1 MNFYK
6 RFIGDIQAKTGH
18 LSLAEFGAYDRLL
31 DHCYST
37 ERPLPLDLDACC
49 RIARAMGKDER
60 KAVESVLA
68 QFFIQTNDGYIQTR
82 VIEMLAEA
90 KPKIEASRANG
101 KLGGRPKKNQFCEE
115 TETQEKPGGFS
126 EETEIKPSENLSQS
140 QSQISPSLRSGDVR
154 ASRLPTDWVL
164 PDDWRQWARAER
176 SDMDLDRAAASFADY
191 WHGKAGKDGRKAD
204 WAATWRNWVRNERSI
219 PPSRASP
226 QPKHAAAAR
235 AIFGAPHPEIVDV

>member
-1 MNFYK
+1 
-6 RFIGDIQAKTGH
+6 
-18 LSLAEFGAYDRLL
+18 
-31 DHCYST
+31 
-37 ERPLPLDLDACC
+37 
-49 RIARAMGKDER
+49 MGKDER

-101 KLGGRPKKNQFCEE
+101 KRGGRPKKNPSGEE
-115 TETQEKPGGFS
+115 AETQEKPTGFP
-126 EETEIKPSENLSQS
+126 EETKNEPNENLSQS

-176 SDMDLDRAAASFADY
+176 SDLDLDRAAASFADY

-226 QPKHAAAAR
+226 PAASFRERDAAAASER
-235 AIFGAPHPEIVDV
+235 YRRLTGQDSPVVTEIQTMKAIAQ